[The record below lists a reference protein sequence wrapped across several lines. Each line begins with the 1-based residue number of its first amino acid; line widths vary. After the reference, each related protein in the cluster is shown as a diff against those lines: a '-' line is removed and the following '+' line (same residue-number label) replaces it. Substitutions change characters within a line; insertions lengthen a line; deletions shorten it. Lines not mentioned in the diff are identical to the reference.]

1 MGRIFCSYFAQIKI
15 EETREENKMYKSMK
29 QPVRKW
35 KGHSLLKW
43 AEDYVL
49 VDIETTGLSPTY
61 NDIIEI
67 GAIKVKGNEIV
78 DTYESLIKIEEPLS
92 PFITHLTGITDK
104 MLEKGKEREEVLQ
117 EFIEFAGEDILIG
130 HNVNFDIN
138 FLYDK
143 CEKYIDT
150 YLTNDF
156 IDTMR
161 LARKILPNSPNYQL
175 RNTSQRAR
183 NSLYTCS

>member
-1 MGRIFCSYFAQIKI
+1 
-15 EETREENKMYKSMK
+15 
-29 QPVRKW
+29 
-35 KGHSLLKW
+35 
-43 AEDYVL
+43 
-49 VDIETTGLSPTY
+49 
-61 NDIIEI
+61 
-67 GAIKVKGNEIV
+67 
-78 DTYESLIKIEEPLS
+78 
-92 PFITHLTGITDK
+92 
-104 MLEKGKEREEVLQ
+104 MLQKGKEREEVLQ

-175 RNTSQRAR
+175 RDTS
-183 NSLYTCS
+183 

>member
-1 MGRIFCSYFAQIKI
+1 MYRPIKQ
-15 EETREENKMYKSMK
+15 T
-29 QPVRKW
+29 VTRKW
-35 KGHSLLKW
+35 KGRSLLTW

-67 GAIKVKGNEIV
+67 GAIKVKKNEII

-92 PFITHLTGITDK
+92 PFITQLTGITDN
-104 MLEKGKEREEVLQ
+104 MLEKGKEREQVLQ
-117 EFIEFAGEDILIG
+117 EFIQFAGKNILIG

-161 LARKILPNSPNYQL
+161 LAKKILPHSPNYQL
-175 RNTSQRAR
+175 RNIS
-183 NSLYTCS
+183 